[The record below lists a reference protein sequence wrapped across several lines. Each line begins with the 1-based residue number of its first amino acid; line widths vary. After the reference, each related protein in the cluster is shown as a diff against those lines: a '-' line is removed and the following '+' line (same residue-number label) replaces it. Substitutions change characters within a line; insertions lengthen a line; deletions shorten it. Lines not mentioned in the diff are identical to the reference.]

1 MEALL
6 CLEECGQARPG
17 QVWSCYLI
25 LGDCIYSDFRCGFL
39 RGRIGIG
46 SSSLYNIGLVY
57 FFQVYYWGGSRSLDL
72 DLLHLLTVFLC
83 SFTGCSRDILDYN
96 AVRLVLLRMTVYPGL

>member
-1 MEALL
+1 MW
-6 CLEECGQARPG
+6 PG

-25 LGDCIYSDFRCGFL
+25 LGDCIYSDFPSGFL

-46 SSSLYNIGLVY
+46 SSSLYSIGFVY
-57 FFQVYYWGGSRSLDL
+57 FFQVYQGGSQSLDL

-83 SFTGCSRDILDYN
+83 SFTGCSRNILDYN
-96 AVRLVLLRMTVYPGL
+96 AVRLVLLRRLYIRGYKHEKLGLLRGPSS